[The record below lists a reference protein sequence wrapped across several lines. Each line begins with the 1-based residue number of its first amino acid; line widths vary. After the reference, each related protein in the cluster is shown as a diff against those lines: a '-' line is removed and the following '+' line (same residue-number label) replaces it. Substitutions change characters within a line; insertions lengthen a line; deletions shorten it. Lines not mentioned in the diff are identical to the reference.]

1 MRKQRSERL
10 GLLAG
15 RGSGGGVLSLTWK
28 QAQIPDGRGEEGR
41 ALCAGGSPG
50 TGLGPG

>member
-15 RGSGGGVLSLTWK
+15 GGSGGGVLSLTWK
-28 QAQIPDGRGEEGR
+28 RARIPDGRGEEGQ
-41 ALCAGGSPG
+41 ALCARGSPG